1 MPDKI
6 YHNDEISLREIILK
20 LQDYGR
26 TLWRSKAWII
36 IAMILGG
43 VFFGL
48 LNRMESPVFPAK
60 LTFMINEDD
69 AGSKLGLGS
78 VLGQFG
84 LGGSSTEFN
93 LDKILELSKSRKIT
107 QNVLFNE
114 EEMFGKKDYLANHL
128 IDYLD
133 SLGVWGKRSLQKRWF
148 GPAEKL
154 PLKGFTF
161 SHDSLAAFTKLEN
174 KALKSLHAHIIG
186 NKEAGL
192 DPMLETEYSET
203 SGIMELKTRTHKAEL
218 SARITNNVYEELS
231 EYYIDK
237 TIEKQKFTYD
247 ILKQKTDSIAGALSY
262 AQTKLASFKD
272 RSQSI
277 FTRTEGLTEQK
288 LMLEI
293 QKLTIMYSEA
303 EKNLQVADLSL
314 KNKTPYIQL
323 IDEPLLPIPPNKPS
337 IITELIKGLLLGF
350 FLCGLYILARKII
363 RDSLKS

>member
-26 TLWRSKAWII
+26 SLWKAKGWLLL
-36 IAMILGG
+36 AMIIGAVL
-43 VFFGL
+43 FGL
-48 LNRMESPVFPAK
+48 KNKMESPLFPAK
-60 LTFMINEDD
+60 LTFMINEED
-69 AGSKLGLGS
+69 ASSKLGLGS

-93 LDKILELSKSRKIT
+93 LDKVLELSKSRKIT
-107 QNVLFNE
+107 QNVLFIE
-114 EEMFGKKDYLANHL
+114 ETMFGKKDYLANHL
-128 IDYLD
+128 IHYLD

-148 GPAEKL
+148 GPPEKW
-154 PLKGFTF
+154 PLKGFVF
-161 SHDSLAAFTKLEN
+161 SHDSIPAFKQREN
-174 KALKSLHAHIIG
+174 KALKSLHTHIIG

-192 DPMLETEYSET
+192 EAMLETEYSET
-203 SGIMELKTRTHKAEL
+203 SGIMELKTKTHKPEL
-218 SARITNNVYEELS
+218 SSNITKNVFQELS
-231 EYYIDK
+231 RYYIDK

-247 ILKQKTDSIAGALSY
+247 ILKQKTDSISGALSY
-262 AQTKLASFKD
+262 AQTKLANFKD

-323 IDEPLLPIPPNKPS
+323 IDEPLLPIPPNKSS
-337 IITELIKGLLLGF
+337 ILSELIKGILLGF
-350 FLCGLYILARKII
+350 FLCALFILGRKII
-363 RDSLKS
+363 RDSLKN